1 LSCACA
7 GLGRIEFADDPLA
20 VPSQDG
26 VRSRHIGRLA
36 ENLATKSMTDLAE
49 RGSLGESFSRPF
61 NLAFRMRFSA
71 ARYSYHSA
79 PGLIPVTKAIHSFST
94 ASQFAIVCSKNLV
107 STTWRS
113 YAGIGQLTPF

>member
-1 LSCACA
+1 
-7 GLGRIEFADDPLA
+7 
-20 VPSQDG
+20 
-26 VRSRHIGRLA
+26 
-36 ENLATKSMTDLAE
+36 MTDLAE

-71 ARYSYHSA
+71 ARYSY
-79 PGLIPVTKAIHSFST
+79 PRQQLIPVTKAIHSFST

>member
-7 GLGRIEFADDPLA
+7 GLGPIEFADDQLA

-49 RGSLGESFSRPF
+49 RGSLGQSFSRLF
-61 NLAFRMRFSA
+61 NLAFMMRFSA

-79 PGLIPVTKAIHSFST
+79 PAAQVTKAIHPFST
-94 ASQFAIVCSKNLV
+94 ASRFAIVCSKNLV

-113 YAGIGQLTPF
+113 YAGIEQLTPF